1 MTRLKRICPNLAMTV
16 LDVDA
21 AGPEDVRPA
30 NASMTIR
37 QVLSHSAGLS
47 YGFIE
52 PESVIDKAYI
62 AAGIN
67 QGQPIRAT

>member
-1 MTRLKRICPNLAMTV
+1 
-16 LDVDA
+16 
-21 AGPEDVRPA
+21 
-30 NASMTIR
+30 MTIR
-37 QVLSHSAGLS
+37 VLSHSAGLS

-67 QGQPIRAT
+67 PGPTNRGQLSLVL